1 MKGQLIGAAMIG
13 LMLLAGACG
22 SKEKKNESGETQIEN
37 LSFESF
43 RFERIGEYEDSDSL
57 ASDGEKYVRYISEG
71 VLPRDLGTGGA
82 GLLRDSLMRMA
93 WIVTDEEGL
102 PAPRMQ
108 EGIVRGYSIPDSV
121 INCSF
126 IYSSMSTTLLTPRVV
141 VWEVERETYA
151 YHAAHANRFM
161 GFVNYNLTTGKILSL
176 SDLMKPGYEA
186 PLAEMVR
193 TKLAEDS
200 VELLVDPKEIE
211 LPQSFAI
218 TTDGILFS
226 FNPYQIAPYSEG
238 IIKVELSLDEIFD
251 YLSKE
256 GLIILEGNAD

>member
-1 MKGQLIGAAMIG
+1 
-13 LMLLAGACG
+13 
-22 SKEKKNESGETQIEN
+22 
-37 LSFESF
+37 
-43 RFERIGEYEDSDSL
+43 
-57 ASDGEKYVRYISEG
+57 
-71 VLPRDLGTGGA
+71 
-82 GLLRDSLMRMA
+82 
-93 WIVTDEEGL
+93 
-102 PAPRMQ
+102 
-108 EGIVRGYSIPDSV
+108 
-121 INCSF
+121 
-126 IYSSMSTTLLTPRVV
+126 
-141 VWEVERETYA
+141 
-151 YHAAHANRFM
+151 M
-161 GFVNYNLTTGKILSL
+161 GFVNYNLTTGTILSL

-193 TKLAEDS
+193 NKLAEDS